1 LFRISQ
7 FEFRIFLN
15 NFIPGQVNMHLKNL
29 RFLTILLILS
39 IALAGQALSLTA
51 DQMQMLQ
58 QLTPQ
63 ERQAPMQQLGGDQSV
78 AQQPLYSPQVV
89 QPIAPG
95 ATPRPATLSGDEL
108 RAQGG
113 DTLILTIN
121 PPADQAD
128 QLPGFVNDVLGSKVY
143 RLDHNG
149 ILDLNGVGKIPVA
162 GLNVEEISARLSAEP
177 PLKGLTIA
185 ARILPLEPIG
195 SLANEPFGYDLFK
208 GAPTTFAPATD
219 IPVPADYIIGPGDT
233 IILQFFGKENA
244 RYSLVVTREGMV
256 QIPKIGPVSAAGQR
270 FSELQKKWQN
280 YINKKMIGVR
290 ASITMGRLR
299 SIRVFILGEAERPGS
314 YTVSALSTMTNALF
328 VSGGI
333 KHIGSLRQIQL
344 KRGGQLITELDLYDL
359 LLKGDTSGDVRLQP
373 GDVIFVPPVGR
384 TVGIAGAVRR
394 PAIYEL
400 RNEKSVNELI
410 NIAGG
415 LLPTALKES
424 AQLERINS
432 GGDRVVID
440 VNLTDINGLTMV
452 LSDGDVLQVR
462 SVLDRVEK
470 VVKLA
475 GHVERPGS
483 YQWRKGMRLTDLVD
497 SVDDLKPRP
506 DLNYVLIKRELP
518 PDRRIEVHSVNLAQA
533 FENRDSEE
541 NIQLQARDE
550 VVVFSLTE
558 NRADLLRPIVAQLR
572 LQARSDDPEH
582 VVAIGGQV
590 AFPGEYPLEKGMKV
604 SELLRAG
611 GNLTQQAYR
620 LEAEMIRYQVIE
632 NKVRETSRIP
642 LDLAAIMKGDAT
654 NDRELRPFD
663 TVNVKQVAEWWD
675 RETIEIRGEVMFPGR
690 YVVEKGETLSELI
703 ERVGGFTERAFLKG
717 AILVREELR
726 AKEQEQL
733 DRLRERLKGDLAS
746 ISLQQMQ
753 EDTKKQEALAMA
765 QGLLTQMEGTKAVG
779 RLVIDLE
786 AIVNGVKTDIVLQ
799 NNDRIFIPDNPQEVA
814 VLGEVNYPTSHVFDQ
829 KLTRDDYINHSG
841 GMTYKADKKRVYVVK
856 ANGQVLSPKTT
867 STWFG
872 KNPQDIHVGDTIVVP
887 LDADRIRP
895 LFLWSSI
902 AQIVYQSALA
912 IAAFNSVGAF

>member
-1 LFRISQ
+1 MLS
-7 FEFRIFLN
+7 
-15 NFIPGQVNMHLKNL
+15 KNL
-29 RFLTILLILS
+29 KFLSILLISL
-39 IALAGQALSLTA
+39 IVTAGYAFGLTA
-51 DQMQMLQ
+51 DQLQMLQ

-63 ERQAPMQQLGGDQSV
+63 ERQALMEQLGGDQSIT
-78 AQQPLYSPQVV
+78 QQPLYSPPVV
-89 QPIAPG
+89 EPAIPG
-95 ATPRPATLSGDEL
+95 ATQRPVTISADEL

-113 DTLILTIN
+113 DTLILTIT
-121 PPADQAD
+121 PPTIEPGQQAEP
-128 QLPGFVNDVLGSKVY
+128 LPGFVNEVVGSKVY

-149 ILDLNGVGKIPVA
+149 ILDLNGIGKIPVA
-162 GLNVEEISARLSAEP
+162 GLNVEEIAARLVAEP
-177 PLKGLTIA
+177 PLKGLNIA
-185 ARILPLEPIG
+185 ARILPLKPIG
-195 SLANEPFGYDLFK
+195 SMANEPFGYDLFK

-219 IPVPADYIIGPGDT
+219 IPVPADYIVGPGDT

-256 QIPKIGPVSAAGQR
+256 QIPKIGPVSAAGQK
-270 FSELQKKWQN
+270 FSELQKKWQA
-280 YINKKMIGVR
+280 YINRKMIGVR
-290 ASITMGRLR
+290 ASITMGPLR
-299 SIRVFILGEAERPGS
+299 SIRVFILGEADRPGS

-333 KHIGSLRQIQL
+333 KHIGSLRNIQL

-384 TVGIAGAVRR
+384 TVGVAGAVRR

-400 RNEKSVNELI
+400 KQENTVSELI

-415 LLPTALKES
+415 LLPTALKEH
-424 AQLERINS
+424 AQLERINNI
-432 GGDRVVID
+432 GDRVVID
-440 VNLTDINGLTMV
+440 VNLANANGLNMM

-462 SVLDRVEK
+462 SVLDRLEK
-470 VVKLA
+470 AVKLT

-483 YQWRKGMRLTDLVD
+483 YQWHKGMRLTDLVE
-497 SVDDLKPRP
+497 SVDNLKPRP

-518 PDRRIEVHSVNLAQA
+518 PDRRIEVRSVSLHKA
-533 FENRDSEE
+533 FENRDSAE
-541 NIQLQARDE
+541 NIYLQARDE
-550 VVVFSLTE
+550 VMVFSLTE

-572 LQARSDDPEH
+572 LQARSDAPEQ

-590 AFPGEYPLEKGMKV
+590 AFPGEYPLEQGMTV

-620 LEAEMIRYQVIE
+620 LEAEMIRYQIIE
-632 NKVRETSRIP
+632 NKVRETSRLP

-654 NDRELRPFD
+654 HDRVLRSFD
-663 TVNVKQVAEWWD
+663 TINIKQVAEWWD
-675 RETIEIRGEVMFPGR
+675 REAVEIRGEVMFPGS

-703 ERVGGFTERAFLKG
+703 ERVDGFTDRAFIQG

-733 DRLRERLKGDLAS
+733 NRLRDRLKGDLAS

-753 EDTKKQEALAMA
+753 EDPKKQEALTMA
-765 QGLLTQMEGTKAVG
+765 QGLVAQLESTRAVG

-786 AIVNGVKTDIVLQ
+786 GIVNGVRTDVVLQ
-799 NNDRIFIPDNPQEVA
+799 DQDRIFIPDKPQEVT
-814 VLGEVNYPTSHVFDQ
+814 VLGEVNYPTSHVYD
-829 KLTRDDYINHSG
+829 KGLSRDDYINSSG
-841 GMTYKADKKRVYVVK
+841 GMTYKADQKRVYVVK
-856 ANGQVLSPKTT
+856 ANGQVLSPKATNI
-867 STWFG
+867 WFG

-895 LFLWSSI
+895 LHLWTSV

-912 IAAFNSVGAF
+912 IAAFNSLGAF

>member
-1 LFRISQ
+1 
-7 FEFRIFLN
+7 
-15 NFIPGQVNMHLKNL
+15 MHLKNL

-78 AQQPLYSPQVV
+78 TQQPLYSPQVV

>member
-1 LFRISQ
+1 
-7 FEFRIFLN
+7 
-15 NFIPGQVNMHLKNL
+15 MHLKNL

>member
-1 LFRISQ
+1 
-7 FEFRIFLN
+7 
-15 NFIPGQVNMHLKNL
+15 MHLKNL

-63 ERQAPMQQLGGDQSV
+63 ERQALMQQLGGDQSV
-78 AQQPLYSPQVV
+78 TQQPLYSPQVV

-280 YINKKMIGVR
+280 HINKKMIGVR

-654 NDRELRPFD
+654 HDRELRPFD

-703 ERVGGFTERAFLKG
+703 ERVGGFTERAFLEG

-765 QGLLTQMEGTKAVG
+765 QGLLTQLEGTKAVG

-856 ANGQVLSPKTT
+856 ANGQVLSPKAT

>member
-1 LFRISQ
+1 MFRTSQ

-63 ERQAPMQQLGGDQSV
+63 ERQALMQQLGGDQSV

-654 NDRELRPFD
+654 HDRELRPFD

-765 QGLLTQMEGTKAVG
+765 QGLLTQTEGTKAVG

>member
-1 LFRISQ
+1 
-7 FEFRIFLN
+7 
-15 NFIPGQVNMHLKNL
+15 M
-29 RFLTILLILS
+29 
-39 IALAGQALSLTA
+39 
-51 DQMQMLQ
+51 
-58 QLTPQ
+58 
-63 ERQAPMQQLGGDQSV
+63 
-78 AQQPLYSPQVV
+78 
-89 QPIAPG
+89 
-95 ATPRPATLSGDEL
+95 

-533 FENRDSEE
+533 FENRD
-541 NIQLQARDE
+541 QR
-550 VVVFSLTE
+550 
-558 NRADLLRPIVAQLR
+558 
-572 LQARSDDPEH
+572 
-582 VVAIGGQV
+582 
-590 AFPGEYPLEKGMKV
+590 
-604 SELLRAG
+604 
-611 GNLTQQAYR
+611 
-620 LEAEMIRYQVIE
+620 
-632 NKVRETSRIP
+632 
-642 LDLAAIMKGDAT
+642 
-654 NDRELRPFD
+654 
-663 TVNVKQVAEWWD
+663 
-675 RETIEIRGEVMFPGR
+675 
-690 YVVEKGETLSELI
+690 
-703 ERVGGFTERAFLKG
+703 
-717 AILVREELR
+717 
-726 AKEQEQL
+726 
-733 DRLRERLKGDLAS
+733 
-746 ISLQQMQ
+746 
-753 EDTKKQEALAMA
+753 
-765 QGLLTQMEGTKAVG
+765 
-779 RLVIDLE
+779 
-786 AIVNGVKTDIVLQ
+786 
-799 NNDRIFIPDNPQEVA
+799 RIF
-814 VLGEVNYPTSHVFDQ
+814 NYRPA
-829 KLTRDDYINHSG
+829 TRWLFS
-841 GMTYKADKKRVYVVK
+841 A
-856 ANGQVLSPKTT
+856 LPKTGPI
-867 STWFG
+867 FCA
-872 KNPQDIHVGDTIVVP
+872 P
-887 LDADRIRP
+887 LWRSCVSKPAAMIP
-895 LFLWSSI
+895 NMWSP
-902 AQIVYQSALA
+902 
-912 IAAFNSVGAF
+912 

>member
-1 LFRISQ
+1 
-7 FEFRIFLN
+7 
-15 NFIPGQVNMHLKNL
+15 M
-29 RFLTILLILS
+29 
-39 IALAGQALSLTA
+39 
-51 DQMQMLQ
+51 
-58 QLTPQ
+58 
-63 ERQAPMQQLGGDQSV
+63 
-78 AQQPLYSPQVV
+78 
-89 QPIAPG
+89 
-95 ATPRPATLSGDEL
+95 
-108 RAQGG
+108 
-113 DTLILTIN
+113 
-121 PPADQAD
+121 
-128 QLPGFVNDVLGSKVY
+128 
-143 RLDHNG
+143 
-149 ILDLNGVGKIPVA
+149 
-162 GLNVEEISARLSAEP
+162 
-177 PLKGLTIA
+177 
-185 ARILPLEPIG
+185 
-195 SLANEPFGYDLFK
+195 
-208 GAPTTFAPATD
+208 
-219 IPVPADYIIGPGDT
+219 
-233 IILQFFGKENA
+233 
-244 RYSLVVTREGMV
+244 
-256 QIPKIGPVSAAGQR
+256 
-270 FSELQKKWQN
+270 
-280 YINKKMIGVR
+280 
-290 ASITMGRLR
+290 
-299 SIRVFILGEAERPGS
+299 
-314 YTVSALSTMTNALF
+314 
-328 VSGGI
+328 
-333 KHIGSLRQIQL
+333 
-344 KRGGQLITELDLYDL
+344 
-359 LLKGDTSGDVRLQP
+359 
-373 GDVIFVPPVGR
+373 
-384 TVGIAGAVRR
+384 
-394 PAIYEL
+394 
-400 RNEKSVNELI
+400 
-410 NIAGG
+410 
-415 LLPTALKES
+415 
-424 AQLERINS
+424 
-432 GGDRVVID
+432 
-440 VNLTDINGLTMV
+440 
-452 LSDGDVLQVR
+452 
-462 SVLDRVEK
+462 
-470 VVKLA
+470 
-475 GHVERPGS
+475 
-483 YQWRKGMRLTDLVD
+483 
-497 SVDDLKPRP
+497 
-506 DLNYVLIKRELP
+506 
-518 PDRRIEVHSVNLAQA
+518 
-533 FENRDSEE
+533 
-541 NIQLQARDE
+541 
-550 VVVFSLTE
+550 
-558 NRADLLRPIVAQLR
+558 AQLR

>member
-1 LFRISQ
+1 
-7 FEFRIFLN
+7 
-15 NFIPGQVNMHLKNL
+15 M
-29 RFLTILLILS
+29 LTKSIKCLVTLLVLS
-39 IALAGQALSLTA
+39 AVSVGLSFGLTA
-51 DQMQMLQ
+51 EQLQMLQ
-58 QLTPQ
+58 QLSPQ
-63 ERQAPMQQLGGDQSV
+63 ERQILMEQLGGDQSIT
-78 AQQPLYSPQVV
+78 QQPLYSPPVV
-89 QPIAPG
+89 EPIVSGP
-95 ATPRPATLSGDEL
+95 TPRRAAIEADEL

-113 DTLILTIN
+113 DTLILTIT
-121 PPADQAD
+121 PPTLLPGQQAEH
-128 QLPGFVNDVLGSKVY
+128 LPGFVNEVVGSKVY

-149 ILDLNGVGKIPVA
+149 ILDMNGIGKIPFA
-162 GLNVEEISARLSAEP
+162 GLNVEEIAARLSAEP
-177 PLKGLTIA
+177 PLKKLKIE
-185 ARILPLEPIG
+185 ARILPLKPIG

-219 IPVPADYIIGPGDT
+219 IPVPSDYVIGPGDT

-244 RYSLVVTREGMV
+244 RYNLVVTREGTV
-256 QIPKIGPVSAAGQR
+256 QIPKIGPVSAAGQK
-270 FSELQKKWQN
+270 FSDLRRKWKD
-280 YINKKMIGVR
+280 YIARKMIGVR
-290 ASITMGRLR
+290 ASITMGPLR
-299 SIRVFILGEAERPGS
+299 SIRVFILGEADRPGS

-333 KHIGSLRQIQL
+333 KHIGSLRNIQL
-344 KRGGQLITELDLYDL
+344 KRSGQLITELDLYDL
-359 LLKGDTSGDVRLQP
+359 LLKGDTSSDVRLQP

-384 TVGIAGAVRR
+384 TIGVAGAVRR

-400 RNEKSVNELI
+400 KQEQTIKDI
-410 NIAGG
+410 IGIAGG

-424 AQLERINS
+424 AQLERINA

-440 VNLTDINGLTMV
+440 VNLTESKGLTMA
-452 LSDGDVLQVR
+452 LSDGDILQVR
-462 SVLDRVEK
+462 SVLDRIEK
-470 VVKLA
+470 AVKLV

-483 YQWRKGMRLTDLVD
+483 YQWRKGMRLTDLID

-506 DLNYVLIKRELP
+506 DLNYILIKRELP

-533 FENRDSEE
+533 FENRDSKE

-550 VVVFSLTE
+550 VVAFSLTE

-572 LQARSDDPEH
+572 LQARSDAPEQ

-590 AFPGEYPLEKGMKV
+590 AFPGEYPLEKGMTV

-632 NKVRETSRIP
+632 NKVRETSRLP

-654 NDRELRPFD
+654 HDRELRPFD
-663 TVNVKQVAEWWD
+663 TINIKQVAEWWD
-675 RETIEIRGEVMFPGR
+675 REIVEIKGEVIFPGR
-690 YVVEKGETLSELI
+690 YVVEKGESLSDLI
-703 ERVGGFTERAFLKG
+703 ERVGGFTERAFLEG

-733 DRLRERLKGDLAS
+733 DRLRDRLKGDLAS
-746 ISLQQMQ
+746 ISLQQVQ
-753 EDTKKQEALAMA
+753 EDTQKQEALAMA
-765 QGLLTQMEGTKAVG
+765 QGLVAQLESTQAVG

-799 NNDRIFIPDNPQEVA
+799 DKDRIFIPDKPQEVT
-814 VLGEVNYPTSHVFDQ
+814 VLGEVNYPTSHVFDEN
-829 KLTRDDYINHSG
+829 LNRDDYINHFG
-841 GMTYKADKKRVYVVK
+841 GMTYKADKKRVYIVK
-856 ANGQVLSPKTT
+856 ANGQVMSPKATN
-867 STWFG
+867 SWFG
-872 KNPQDIHVGDTIVVP
+872 GSPQDVHVGDTIVVP

-895 LFLWSSI
+895 LHLWTSV

-912 IAAFNSVGAF
+912 IAAFNSLGAF

>member
-1 LFRISQ
+1 
-7 FEFRIFLN
+7 
-15 NFIPGQVNMHLKNL
+15 MHLKNL

-63 ERQAPMQQLGGDQSV
+63 ERQALMQQLGGDQSV

-654 NDRELRPFD
+654 HDRELRPFD

-765 QGLLTQMEGTKAVG
+765 QGLLTQTEGTKAVG

>member
-1 LFRISQ
+1 
-7 FEFRIFLN
+7 
-15 NFIPGQVNMHLKNL
+15 MHLKNL

-63 ERQAPMQQLGGDQSV
+63 ERQALMQQLGGDQSV

-654 NDRELRPFD
+654 HDRELRPFD

>member
-1 LFRISQ
+1 MIS
-7 FEFRIFLN
+7 
-15 NFIPGQVNMHLKNL
+15 KNL
-29 RFLTILLILS
+29 KFLSILLILLITTVGS
-39 IALAGQALSLTA
+39 AFGLTA
-51 DQMQMLQ
+51 DQLQMLQ

-63 ERQAPMQQLGGDQSV
+63 ERQILMEQLGGDQSFT
-78 AQQPLYSPQVV
+78 QQPLYSPQLVDPAV
-89 QPIAPG
+89 PSAPL
-95 ATPRPATLSGDEL
+95 RPATIEADEL
-108 RAQGG
+108 RAQGE
-113 DTLILTIN
+113 DTLILTIT
-121 PPADQAD
+121 PPTPEPGQPVEP
-128 QLPGFVNDVLGSKVY
+128 LPGFVNEFVGSKVY

-149 ILDLNGVGKIPVA
+149 ILDLNGIGKIPVA
-162 GLNVEEISARLSAEP
+162 GLNIEEIAARLAAEP
-177 PLKGLTIA
+177 PLKELKIE
-185 ARILPLEPIG
+185 ARILPLKPIG
-195 SLANEPFGYDLFK
+195 SKANEPFGYDLFK

-219 IPVPADYIIGPGDT
+219 IPVPADYVLGPGDT
-233 IILQFFGKENA
+233 IILQLFGKENA
-244 RYSLVVTREGMV
+244 RYNLVINREGTV
-256 QIPKIGPVSAAGQR
+256 QIPKIGPVSAAGLK
-270 FSELQKKWQN
+270 FSDLRKQWRG
-280 YINKKMIGVR
+280 YIARKMIGVR
-290 ASITMGRLR
+290 ASITMGPLR
-299 SIRVFILGEAERPGS
+299 SIRVFILGEADRPGS

-344 KRGGQLITELDLYDL
+344 KRGGKLITELDLYDL
-359 LLKGDTSGDVRLQP
+359 LLNGDTSGDVRLQP

-384 TVGIAGAVRR
+384 TIGVAGAVRR

-400 RNEKSVNELI
+400 KSENAVNELI

-424 AQLERINS
+424 AQLERINV

-440 VNLTDINGLTMV
+440 VNLTISSGLTMT
-452 LSDGDVLQVR
+452 LADGDVLQIR
-462 SVLDRVEK
+462 SVLDRLEK
-470 VVKLA
+470 AVKLT

-483 YQWRKGMRLTDLVD
+483 YQWRKGMRLTDLID
-497 SVDDLKPRP
+497 AVDDLKPRP

-518 PDRRIEVHSVNLAQA
+518 PDRRIEVHSVSLVEAL
-533 FENRDSEE
+533 ENRESED
-541 NIQLQARDE
+541 NFQLEARDE

-572 LQARSDDPEH
+572 LQARSDTPEQ

-590 AFPGEYPLEKGMKV
+590 AFPGEYPLEKGMTV

-632 NKVRETSRIP
+632 NKVRETNRLP

-654 NDRELRPFD
+654 HDLELRPFD
-663 TVNVKQVAEWWD
+663 TVNIKQLAEWWD
-675 RETIEIRGEVMFPGR
+675 REAVEIRGEVMFPGY
-690 YVVEKGETLSELI
+690 YVVQKGETLSELI
-703 ERVGGFTERAFLKG
+703 ERVGGFTERAFLEG
-717 AILVREELR
+717 AILVREDLR

-733 DRLRERLKGDLAS
+733 DRLRDRLKGDLAS

-753 EDTKKQEALAMA
+753 EDSKKQEAVSLA
-765 QGLLTQMEGTKAVG
+765 QGLLAQLESTKAVG

-786 AIVNGVKTDIVLQ
+786 GIVAGVKTDLVLQ
-799 NNDRIFIPDNPQEVA
+799 DKDRILIPDKPQEVT
-814 VLGEVNYPTSHVFDQ
+814 VLGEVNYPTSHVFDE
-829 KLTRDDYINHSG
+829 KLSRDDYINHSG

-856 ANGQVLSPKTT
+856 ANGQVMSPKATT
-867 STWFG
+867 SSWFG
-872 KNPQDIHVGDTIVVP
+872 KKAKDIHVGDTIVVP

-895 LFLWSSI
+895 LFLWSSV

>member
-1 LFRISQ
+1 
-7 FEFRIFLN
+7 
-15 NFIPGQVNMHLKNL
+15 MHLKNL

-63 ERQAPMQQLGGDQSV
+63 ERQALMQQLGGDQSV

-632 NKVRETSRIP
+632 NKVREISRIP

-654 NDRELRPFD
+654 HDRELRPFD

-765 QGLLTQMEGTKAVG
+765 QGLLTQTEGTKAVG

>member
-1 LFRISQ
+1 
-7 FEFRIFLN
+7 
-15 NFIPGQVNMHLKNL
+15 MHLKNL

-63 ERQAPMQQLGGDQSV
+63 ERQALMQQLGGDQSV

-506 DLNYVLIKRELP
+506 DLDYVLIKRELP

-654 NDRELRPFD
+654 HDRELRPFD

-765 QGLLTQMEGTKAVG
+765 QGLLIQTEGTKAVG

>member
-1 LFRISQ
+1 
-7 FEFRIFLN
+7 
-15 NFIPGQVNMHLKNL
+15 MHLKNL

-39 IALAGQALSLTA
+39 IALAGQAFSLTA
-51 DQMQMLQ
+51 DQLQMLQ

-63 ERQAPMQQLGGDQSV
+63 ERQILMEQLGGDQIV
-78 AQQPLYSPQVV
+78 TQQPLYSPQLV
-89 QPIAPG
+89 QPVVPGQAPREDMD
-95 ATPRPATLSGDEL
+95 AAEL
-108 RAQGG
+108 RARGG
-113 DTLILTIN
+113 DTLILTITS
-121 PPADQAD
+121 PEVKPGGQAEP
-128 QLPGFVNDVLGSKVY
+128 LPGFVNEVVGSKVY

-149 ILDLNGVGKIPVA
+149 ILDLNGIGKIPVA

-219 IPVPADYIIGPGDT
+219 IPVPSDYVLGPGDT
-233 IILQFFGKENA
+233 IILQLFGKENA
-244 RYSLVVTREGMV
+244 RYSLVVSREGSV
-256 QIPKIGPVSAAGQR
+256 QIPKIGPVSAAGQK
-270 FSELQKKWQN
+270 FSDLRKQWKG
-280 YINKKMIGVR
+280 YISRKMIGVR
-290 ASITMGRLR
+290 ASITMGPLR
-299 SIRVFILGEAERPGS
+299 SIRVFILGEADRPGS

-333 KHIGSLRQIQL
+333 KHIGSLRNIQL
-344 KRGGQLITELDLYDL
+344 KRGGNLITELDLYDL

-384 TVGIAGAVRR
+384 TVGVAGAVRR

-400 RNEKSVNELI
+400 KNEKSVNELI

-415 LLPTALKES
+415 LLPTALKEG
-424 AQLERINS
+424 AQLERINA

-440 VNLTDINGLTMV
+440 VNLTNNSGLTMA

-462 SVLDRVEK
+462 SVLDRLEK
-470 VVKLA
+470 AVKLT

-518 PDRRIEVHSVNLAQA
+518 PDRRIEVHSVSLAQA
-533 FENRDSEE
+533 FENRESDE

-550 VVVFSLTE
+550 IVVFSLTE
-558 NRADLLRPIVAQLR
+558 NRADLLKPIVTQLR
-572 LQARSDDPEH
+572 LQARSDDPEQ

-590 AFPGEYPLEKGMKV
+590 AFPGEYPLEKGMTV

-611 GNLTQQAYR
+611 GNLNQQAYR

-632 NKVRETSRIP
+632 NKVRETNRLP
-642 LDLAAIMKGDAT
+642 LDLAAIMKGDTAH
-654 NDRELRPFD
+654 DRELRPFD
-663 TVNVKQVAEWWD
+663 TVNIKQVAEWWD
-675 RETIEIRGEVMFPGR
+675 REAVEIKGEVMFPGR
-690 YVVEKGETLSELI
+690 YVVEKGETLSEVI
-703 ERVGGFTERAFLKG
+703 ERAGGFTERAFLEG
-717 AILVREELR
+717 AILVRDDLR
-726 AKEQEQL
+726 VKEQEQL
-733 DRLRERLKGDLAS
+733 DRLRDRLKGDLAS

-753 EDTKKQEALAMA
+753 ENPKKQEALAMA
-765 QGLLTQMEGTKAVG
+765 QGLVAQLESTRAVG

-786 AIVNGVKTDIVLQ
+786 AIISRIKTDIVLQ
-799 NNDRIFIPDNPQEVA
+799 DKDRIFIPDRPQEVT
-814 VLGEVNYPTSHVFDQ
+814 VLGEVNHPTSHVFDKQ
-829 KLTRDDYINHSG
+829 LSRDDYINHSG
-841 GMTYKADKKRVYVVK
+841 GMTYKADKKRVYIVK
-856 ANGQVLSPKTT
+856 ANGQVMSPKATN
-867 STWFG
+867 SWFG
-872 KNPQDIHVGDTIVVP
+872 GSPQDVHVGDTIVVP

-895 LFLWSSI
+895 LHLWTSV

-912 IAAFNSVGAF
+912 IAAFNSLGAF